1 LHAEKNIEDKKKM
14 SKNIINRKRKVQQA
28 EEADELSS
36 TSSDSTIVAVVAP
49 KVRKAPGPKKA
60 DTPSYTGALNGTL
73 QDLHDQF
80 GCEET
85 LKCKGCQTVFDGSKR
100 MRFHKLVGNENNGQE
115 DQRDAMYKCDH
126 NTKECKTTTY
136 LVVKRLRQ

>member
-1 LHAEKNIEDKKKM
+1 M

-36 TSSDSTIVAVVAP
+36 TSSDSTIVAITTVKP
-49 KVRKAPGPKKA
+49 RKSPGPKKST
-60 DTPSYTGALNGTL
+60 TPSYQGGLNGTL

-80 GCEET
+80 MCGDT
-85 LKCKGCQTVFDGSKR
+85 LKCKGCPTIFDGTKR
-100 MRFHKLVGNENNGQE
+100 LRFHKLVGQDNAGPEE
-115 DQRDAMYKCDH
+115 YRDAMFKCDH

-136 LVVKRLRQ
+136 LVVKREKR

>member
-1 LHAEKNIEDKKKM
+1 M

-36 TSSDSTIVAVVAP
+36 TSSDSTIVAITTTKP
-49 KVRKAPGPKKA
+49 RKSPGPKKSTA
-60 DTPSYTGALNGTL
+60 SSYQGGLNGTL

-80 GCEET
+80 NCGDT
-85 LKCKGCQTVFDGSKR
+85 LKCKGCMTNFDGTKR
-100 MRFHKLVGNENNGQE
+100 MRFHKLVGQDNSGPEE
-115 DQRDAMYKCDH
+115 LRDAMFKCDH

-136 LVVKRLRQ
+136 LVVKRDRQ